1 VVAGVVLAAGRSE
14 RFGRPKQL
22 LRLGERSF
30 IRCVAD
36 AAHAGRCDPVIVVLG
51 AEAEL
56 IRPELSRSS
65 ARVVVNRNWEEG
77 LASSLRAGVEV
88 AGDDPTVEAVL
99 LLPCDQPKLDAG
111 IVRRMLD
118 AFDGAPTSMAA
129 CEYSGEL
136 GIPALFGRAHFPQ
149 LAALRGDHGAR
160 KLLRR
165 PGLEVARVDWPDGAI
180 DIDTPEDYEAFRAA
194 DGV

>member
-1 VVAGVVLAAGRSE
+1 
-14 RFGRPKQL
+14 
-22 LRLGERSF
+22 
-30 IRCVAD
+30 
-36 AAHAGRCDPVIVVLG
+36 
-51 AEAEL
+51 
-56 IRPELSRSS
+56 
-65 ARVVVNRNWEEG
+65 VVNDGWKEG
-77 LASSLRAGVEV
+77 MASSLRAGVAA

-99 LLPCDQPKLDAG
+99 LLPCDQPKLDG
-111 IVRRMLD
+111 RIVRRMLD
-118 AFDGAPTSMAA
+118 AFDGAPTSLVA

-136 GIPALFGRAHFPQ
+136 GVPALFGRAHFLD

-165 PGLEVARVDWPDGAI
+165 PGLEVTRVDWPDGAI